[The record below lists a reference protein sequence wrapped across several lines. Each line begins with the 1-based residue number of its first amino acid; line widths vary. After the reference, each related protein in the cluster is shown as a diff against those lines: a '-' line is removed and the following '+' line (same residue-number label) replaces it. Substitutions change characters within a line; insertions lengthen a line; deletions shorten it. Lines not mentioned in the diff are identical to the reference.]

1 MNMSRVMA
9 GLAAF
14 SLLTA
19 AASTASIAAASTPRS
34 AFPRPADPDAVL
46 PADTNPAPAV
56 RAHAIDAALAA
67 ARGAAGRFGANA
79 ADGYQARTVAVDWS
93 GVTHVRF
100 ERTHAGLRVDG
111 GQVVVELAP
120 SGKLL
125 ALTSEVTQ
133 PIAVPARPRLSVDQA
148 RQRARTA
155 ARGTVT
161 ALSTPSL
168 MIEGGPG
175 RTPRLAFE
183 TVVSGVRPDGQTP
196 SRLHVIVDADTG
208 AVLSTRDEVETEE
221 GTGNGIYDGSVKLET
236 TQGGSGYQM
245 IDPTHGNGQ
254 TTNLNHAT
262 DGSGDVF
269 TNSSNTWGSGD
280 NNDPASAG
288 VDSHFGAGATWDF
301 YKKTE
306 NRDGIFGDGRGVPS
320 RDHYGD
326 NYENA
331 FWDGQQMTYG
341 DGNGNSKPLTE
352 IDVSAH
358 EMTHGVSGALV
369 NWGGDGETGG
379 LNEGTSDIF
388 GMMVKFNAN
397 LASDPAKYTMGDKLD
412 FRGDGK
418 PTRYMYQPSL
428 DGNSPDCYDA
438 SNVPSDPHF
447 AMGPLTH
454 WFFLLAEGSG
464 DTAYG
469 HSPTCDNST
478 LKGIGRE
485 KAAKIWYQALAS
497 HANSNEN
504 YASARTD
511 SIAAATDLFGADSAE
526 GKAVAAAWTAV
537 AVNG

>member
-1 MNMSRVMA
+1 MN
-9 GLAAF
+9 GLK
-14 SLLTA
+14 A
-19 AASTASIAAASTPRS
+19 AAGVAALTLVGAAALQSAAVATPG
-34 AFPRPADPDAVL
+34 APPFARPANPDAVK
-46 PADTNPAPAV
+46 PADVNPAPAA
-56 RAHAIDAALAA
+56 RAAAVSQALAA
-67 ARGAAGRFGANA
+67 LRAKQASFAGSSDDA
-79 ADGYQARTVAVDWS
+79 YVPRTVAIDWD
-93 GVTHVRF
+93 GVKHVRF
-100 ERTHAGLRVDG
+100 ERSHGGLPVDG

-120 SGKLL
+120 NGAEL
-125 ALTSEVTQ
+125 ALTSALTQ
-133 PIAVPARPRLSVDQA
+133 PIRLAAGPAITPERAQRIARDARPGVVTTLSEPRLVIEAPAR
-148 RQRARTA
+148 RA
-155 ARGTVT
+155 
-161 ALSTPSL
+161 
-168 MIEGGPG
+168 
-175 RTPRLAFE
+175 PRLAFE
-183 TVVSGVRPDGQTP
+183 TVVAGLAPDGQTP
-196 SRLHVIVDADTG
+196 SRLHVYVDAVTG
-208 AVLSTRDEVETEE
+208 VVLRAHDEVETVE
-221 GTGNGIYDGSVKLET
+221 GTGNGIYDGQVPLET
-236 TQGGSGYQM
+236 SQAGGGYQL
-245 IDPTHGNGQ
+245 IDPKHGNEQ
-254 TTNLNHAT
+254 TTNMNHST

-269 TNSSNTWGSGD
+269 SNSSDTFGSGD

-288 VDSHFGAGATWDF
+288 ADSHFGAAETWDF
-301 YKKTE
+301 YKQTE

-331 FWDGQQMTYG
+331 FWDGQEMTYG
-341 DGNGNSKPLTE
+341 DGTGNSKPLTE
-352 IDVSAH
+352 LDVSAH

-388 GMMVKFNAN
+388 GMMVKFYAH
-397 LASDPAKYTMGDKLD
+397 LASDPAKYTMGDRLD

-464 DTAYG
+464 HTQYG
-469 HSPTCDNST
+469 DSPTCDNST
-478 LKGIGRE
+478 LKGIGRD

-504 YASARTD
+504 YTSARSD
-511 SIAAATDLFGADSAE
+511 SIAAANDLYGANSAE
-526 GKAVAAAWTAV
+526 AQAVAAAWTAV